1 MFNSCGRQEDQDSFP
16 DQTPLQHLAGAML
29 ALPWPKAEHDDGD
42 NFSKTMQCTVESHWR
57 EDTHVEL
64 RYTVA
69 RTHML
74 IYTIR

>member
-1 MFNSCGRQEDQDSFP
+1 MFNSCGRQEDQDIF
-16 DQTPLQHLAGAML
+16 QIKRRYNTWL
-29 ALPWPKAEHDDGD
+29 ALCWHSPGRKQNTTMETT
-42 NFSKTMQCTVESHWR
+42 FQKTMQCTVESHWR

-64 RYTVA
+64 HYTVA